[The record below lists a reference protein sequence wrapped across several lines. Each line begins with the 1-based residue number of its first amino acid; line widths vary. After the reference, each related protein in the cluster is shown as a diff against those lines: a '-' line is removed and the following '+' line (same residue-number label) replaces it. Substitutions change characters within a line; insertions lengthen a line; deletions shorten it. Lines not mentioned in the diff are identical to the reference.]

1 MMKEE
6 ILIFGAGA
14 LGLGFLG
21 PELYQDYKLTF
32 IDKRYKED
40 LLEYFNKENKY
51 LVNISIPGIEKV
63 EVKDISGLNLDK
75 PEERKMVIEKIKEV
89 SLIFT
94 AVGAGNLKKLAHF
107 LSEGIKKRDEK
118 KDLFILC
125 CENGKDMPEKLK
137 GFLKEH
143 LSDLSS
149 NIKIDKAIA
158 RRMCRYERAISKPL
172 KPIGKSINWGIV
184 AEPFYGIPI
193 RMSFAKSPIFYGKAF
208 QIKKDRVFDFLWD
221 TKIFLHNGSHAFLA
235 YLGCLNKYTY
245 FYELSQEDA
254 LLKLTREML
263 KEVEKAILNKY
274 SDVIEQNDLRNYA
287 VDILKRIL
295 CPLFKDSIAR
305 GIGNCLS
312 RIQPG
317 ERLILGAKFILSRG
331 YLPWAYSLMTASAV
345 EICKNEKKISGNID
359 DILSR
364 HCGLLEEKDGKLIKI
379 VKKNYKILKQINK
392 SLKSYSK
399 EKYYLLYK
407 LWSESNKK

>member
-94 AVGAGNLKKLAHF
+94 AVGAGNLKKLAYF

-149 NIKIDKAIA
+149 DIKIDKAIA

-184 AEPFYGIPI
+184 AESFYGIPI